1 MEADIISSDSTNK
14 WSSAMSIHN
23 LRLYLV
29 VGLAIIL
36 TGCIDA
42 NQSTEPYNN
51 LIWNRENALAGNGE
65 VDTGPWFEW
74 WYYKVIL
81 PDTGDAFYFVYG
93 VVNPWDY
100 DNTLP
105 ASRAYVGFGD
115 FTAGEQHS
123 ENLPVSEFSAAY
135 DRTDITI
142 AGHHATATAITGSL
156 VQDGHEASW
165 DIAVTRVWDFNAMGW
180 GMFVPEMSNIYW
192 YPTQAAA
199 LFSGTIIH
207 DGRRYDFEN
216 VPGYQDRNWGRSF
229 PKWWAWITAN
239 HFQDHP
245 DTVLAA
251 GGGQPTLLGSINCL
265 EGLVV
270 GLKHGGKEY
279 VFRPNDGDL
288 QRITVDFG
296 TWQILAVNTEGYTVE
311 INAHAP
317 CDSFMDIPFITPDNI
332 LFHDYETLTG
342 TIEIKLYEQDGCRDR
357 LIDTLV
363 SDFGGIEYGS
373 ADIAFDACYE
383 NETKVLFDNF
393 GRH

>member
-1 MEADIISSDSTNK
+1 MNK
-14 WSSAMSIHN
+14 QSMF
-23 LRLYLV
+23 
-29 VGLAIIL
+29 VGLFLAAAVL
-36 TGCIDA
+36 LSGCFDE
-42 NQSTEPYNN
+42 NQSTQPYNN

-100 DNTLP
+100 DGTLP
-105 ASRAYVGFGD
+105 ASHGYVGFGD
-115 FTAGEQHS
+115 FTAGEQHIATP
-123 ENLPVSEFSAAY
+123 PVSEFSAAY
-135 DRTDITI
+135 DQTDITI
-142 AGHHATATAITGSL
+142 AGNHATATAITGSL
-156 VQDGHEASW
+156 AEDGHEVSW
-165 DIAVTRVWDFNAMGW
+165 DIAITRLWDFNAMGW

-192 YPTQAAA
+192 YPAQAAA

-229 PKWWAWITAN
+229 PEWWAWITAN
-239 HFQDHP
+239 HFQGYP

-251 GGGQPTLLGSINCL
+251 GGGQPTLLNGINFL
-265 EGLVV
+265 EGLVI
-270 GLKHGGKEY
+270 GLKHEGKDY

-296 TWQILAVNTEGYTVE
+296 TWRILAVNKEGYTIE

-317 CDSFMDIPFITPDNI
+317 CDSFMDIPFITPDNV

-342 TIEIKLYEQDGCRDR
+342 TIEVKLYERDGCRDR
-357 LIDTLV
+357 LMETLV

-373 ADIAFDACYE
+373 ADIAFDACHE
-383 NETKVLFDNF
+383 SEAKVLFDNF
-393 GRH
+393 NQP